1 MYLSKATDDD
11 IFLFMAADIY
21 DAIESCCKTSCGYTS
36 VRNFDQKK
44 SDLMNIF
51 FQLKNVKDHRLDNR
65 MESFFLAETIKYLY
79 LIFDENNFLHSN
91 GEYATE
97 HRTSHG

>member
-36 VRNFDQKK
+36 VNKIRNKK
-44 SDLMNIF
+44 NLIEKIF
-51 FQLKNVKDHRLDNR
+51 LVKKCKRS
-65 MESFFLAETIKYLY
+65 SF
-79 LIFDENNFLHSN
+79 
-91 GEYATE
+91 G
-97 HRTSHG
+97 